1 MAKPKTVFEK
11 LTTVKK
17 NFIKKK
23 LGIKKIQDAKIVV
36 LKKLK
41 EELKKLKDVRIQHLI
56 IYKQWDIIM
65 CVILA
70 SFADNNDWED
80 IHNFVVD
87 NYKWLKSFLQ
97 MTGGIPSSQT
107 YERVMS
113 LVDNE
118 ELNKILFDF
127 FKSITMK
134 EIVETKLMNIDGRV
148 NNGSKRQDT
157 FLREKVDPLNCLN
170 AYSNEYGYCIYSK
183 QITDK
188 SNEIPAVE
196 DLINGLDLTDVIVT
210 WDALNTQVKNV
221 EAVIKANGDYIVPIK
236 GNQGVFHQD
245 LIDYFDD
252 DCCDKIIA
260 GNSKSKYLQET
271 EKSHGSIIKYEYFET
286 SDIDWYDRLKDWKKI
301 KGIGMVRKTITS
313 LVTTTVEK
321 KKNGKKV
328 KEKQQIEKTTVEKR
342 YYISSRNVNI
352 KEFAEAVRSQWNV
365 EDKVHWHLDFTFRQD
380 SNKTLNKRALL
391 NLEIIHKFVLGI
403 LTKVKP
409 EYNMSLKSIR
419 KHLSNNFEEFFPELL
434 CLLMLH

>member
-17 NFIKKK
+17 TFIKKK

-36 LKKLK
+36 LKQLK
-41 EELKKLKDVRIQHLI
+41 EKLKKLKDVRSQHLI

-97 MTGGIPSSQT
+97 MTGGIPSFQT

-118 ELNKILFDF
+118 ALNKILFDF

-134 EIVETKLMNIDGRV
+134 EIVETKLMNFDGRV

-157 FLREKVDPLNCLN
+157 FLREKVEPLNCLN
-170 AYSNEYGYCIYSK
+170 VYSNEYTYCIYSK

-196 DLINGLDLTDVIVT
+196 DLIKGLDLKNVIVT
-210 WDALNTQVKNV
+210 WDALNTQIKNV
-221 EAVIKANGDYIVPIK
+221 EAVIKAKGDYIVPIK

-260 GNSKSKYLQET
+260 GNSKSKYLQES
-271 EKSHGSIIKYEYFET
+271 EKSHGSVIKYEYFET
-286 SDIDWYDRLKDWKKI
+286 SDIDWYDRLKDWEKI
-301 KGIGMVRKTITS
+301 KSIGMVRKTITS

-321 KKNGKKV
+321 KKNGKKI

-352 KEFAEAVRSQWNV
+352 KEFAEAVRGQWNV
-365 EDKVHWHLDFTFRQD
+365 ENKVHWHLDFTFRQD
-380 SNKTLNKRALL
+380 SNKTLNKKALL
-391 NLEIIHKFVLGI
+391 NLEIIHKFVLGV

-419 KHLSNNFEEFFPELL
+419 KHLSNNFEDFFPELL